1 MTSHGHILRH
11 GARLRWTLAGEG
23 PPVLFQHGLGGDD
36 AQVAGLFPTDSPYCR
51 LTLECRGHGASE
63 KSPPYDL
70 ASFAEDLA
78 ALMNGRAMVAGG
90 VSMGAALAL
99 RLAHERRGQVRG
111 LILVRP
117 AWGGGPAR
125 ENLSFNTQAAA
136 MIAAGQ
142 PLARSGLE
150 ARLRDAPDNL
160 ASIRGFFARPDF
172 APILAALS
180 ADDPGLTDAD
190 IAALDM
196 PALVLSAPRDLI
208 HPQALAEELAALLP
222 NATHAVL
229 PDKADDPATHRA
241 EASRA
246 IAAFLERIH
255 A

>member
-1 MTSHGHILRH
+1 MMAEGHILRD
-11 GARLRWTLAGEG
+11 GARLRWISDHEG
-23 PPVLFQHGLGGDD
+23 PPVLFQHGLGGDA
-36 AQVAGLFPTDSPYCR
+36 AQVAGLFPTAAPFRR

-63 KSPPYDL
+63 LKPPYD
-70 ASFAEDLA
+70 FAIFADDLI
-78 ALMNGRAMVAGG
+78 ALMNGRTMVVGG

-99 RLAHERRGQVRG
+99 RLAHLRPAQVRA

-117 AWGGGPAR
+117 AWGAGPAGA
-125 ENLSFNTQAAA
+125 NLSFNTEAAA
-136 MIAAGQ
+136 MISAGR
-142 PLARSGLE
+142 PLAGSALE
-150 ARLRDAPDNL
+150 TRLRNAPDNL

-180 ADDPGLTDAD
+180 TDDPGLCAAD

-208 HPQALAEELAALLP
+208 HPQTLAEELAALLP
-222 NATHAVL
+222 NAVHAAL
-229 PDKADDPATHRA
+229 PDKADDPAAHRA
-241 EASRA
+241 AAARA